1 MCECGGGGGRWEG
14 IEKGREGEKMTGFL
28 LGALFLVFL
37 AVGSSSS
44 WKDYLKKKTAENV
57 EIGFLGVPLF
67 VFFLCIRRMLKERS
81 IQDEDE

>member
-1 MCECGGGGGRWEG
+1 
-14 IEKGREGEKMTGFL
+14 MTGFL

-67 VFFLCIRRMLKERS
+67 VFFYVSEGC
-81 IQDEDE
+81 